1 YDKDDVEF
9 IDVHDRGIDAW
20 LATDSGFDIFQIKTH
35 EPDPNDLLNLSL
47 FDAQGVRDLER
58 AKNFLLHERDI
69 NVQNKKLKQ
78 LLYRW
83 DSTIRSHQLDSSQL
97 TMSVTLHLIVLGEG
111 LTPPALAEF
120 KTFQVSNATPSPTD
134 GISI

>member
-1 YDKDDVEF
+1 MLLSQTTHRQTLIDILNEEIRQKASVENIPLHTAATRVLIEWLGYDKDDVEF

-83 DSTIRSHQLDSSQL
+83 
-97 TMSVTLHLIVLGEG
+97 
-111 LTPPALAEF
+111 
-120 KTFQVSNATPSPTD
+120 
-134 GISI
+134 